1 MGNLQ
6 CASFPESKKTI
17 DNMESYF
24 SKKIKSKDIIIQKI
38 ANEYYKIK
46 QEAFKEYN
54 DYDTV
59 SISSS
64 FKNLVYIPSFN
75 QQKRNFF
82 MWSKILFDEKSNDDI
97 EILLHDKL
105 TKINNT
111 NPKLLKDLVFMEPP
125 SSIRIYTW
133 LALANLYCLEE
144 IATQYINYTSL
155 LNEEIDAKT
164 EQQIRKDL
172 NRTYTITEHDTV
184 ENQQK
189 LYNILKAYS
198 IQDKEIGYCQGM
210 NFIAKFILE
219 VTDFAEKESYVI
231 FSYVLSEI
239 RGFYYDKFPLLN
251 AYSFIFDKI
260 LTKQFPKIRS
270 HFMTLEIPQELWVD
284 KWIQTLF
291 TMNLPYDITCRI
303 WDCLFVYGFP
313 FIIAIVL
320 SIIGYYEK
328 TLLSY
333 KDSSDVIIFLKE
345 ILYPQDIVEVSKAN
359 ALSKTINIDKVI
371 EEAKTIYIENN
382 INDKFLVYTT
392 EYESTKGISLFK
404 LKKSFNSI
412 SLKLTKVSTIDNDE
426 DSNSIQKVLSIVTFD
441 TDSLDGDELN
451 TSENVHLK
459 NKVYSHVLQCYH
471 NK

>member
-1 MGNLQ
+1 
-6 CASFPESKKTI
+6 
-17 DNMESYF
+17 
-24 SKKIKSKDIIIQKI
+24 
-38 ANEYYKIK
+38 
-46 QEAFKEYN
+46 
-54 DYDTV
+54 
-59 SISSS
+59 
-64 FKNLVYIPSFN
+64 
-75 QQKRNFF
+75 
-82 MWSKILFDEKSNDDI
+82 
-97 EILLHDKL
+97 
-105 TKINNT
+105 
-111 NPKLLKDLVFMEPP
+111 
-125 SSIRIYTW
+125 
-133 LALANLYCLEE
+133 
-144 IATQYINYTSL
+144 
-155 LNEEIDAKT
+155 
-164 EQQIRKDL
+164 
-172 NRTYTITEHDTV
+172 
-184 ENQQK
+184 
-189 LYNILKAYS
+189 
-198 IQDKEIGYCQGM
+198 
-210 NFIAKFILE
+210 
-219 VTDFAEKESYVI
+219 
-231 FSYVLSEI
+231 
-239 RGFYYDKFPLLN
+239 
-251 AYSFIFDKI
+251 
-260 LTKQFPKIRS
+260 
-270 HFMTLEIPQELWVD
+270 MTLEIPQELWVD

-320 SIIGYYEK
+320 SIIGYYKK

-359 ALSKTINIDKVI
+359 ALSKTINIEKVI

-382 INDKFLVYTT
+382 INDKFLIYTT

-412 SLKLTKVSTIDNDE
+412 SLKSTKVSTIDNDE